1 METTSLRSAL
11 RVLTAGLALACTPS
25 FAQVQGSALTGSVM
39 AISKSEAILGTASAL
54 DRLLAQQGARPA
66 IPASVT
72 TRSLTPSLFDAAT
85 LTAASAPA
93 SNLVVSAVFRGP
105 VAADRPDVF
114 DSVALAIGWSPLKA
128 RWARVE
134 HGAPDAPA
142 AHFAASLG
150 NRNLLRRLEAVNLYV
165 NRRVRFVDDSKQY
178 GVADYWAP
186 AAQTLS
192 RGRGD
197 CEDFA
202 IAKLQLLRSAGFA
215 DKDLYLVI
223 LHDVAR
229 RADHAVLVAR
239 AEGRLLVLDNGT
251 SRIVDSAMI
260 SDYRPIFTFSGNK
273 VWTHGYRHV
282 APPVVLASIDQAQ
295 PVRSAMVEMASINS
309 PIAPAGLSN

>member
-1 METTSLRSAL
+1 MKTLAL
-11 RVLTAGLALACTPS
+11 TLLALA
-25 FAQVQGSALTGSVM
+25 
-39 AISKSEAILGTASAL
+39 AS
-54 DRLLAQQGARPA
+54 
-66 IPASVT
+66 
-72 TRSLTPSLFDAAT
+72 
-85 LTAASAPA
+85 SAPA
-93 SNLVVSAVFRGP
+93 AAQVAPAYASFSKADAILEGAPSALAAILARQSGASP
-105 VAADRPDVF
+105 VAVPQIPFPVATPASLTVSPESRGALFSPAIFPTYSPAIARVPVPIDRPDVF
-114 DSVALAIGWSPLKA
+114 GTVALPVTHTAFDH
-128 RWARVE
+128 RWAQIAHVPV
-134 HGAPDAPA
+134 GARA
-142 AHFAASLG
+142 AAFAAGIVRRSSLD
-150 NRNLLRRLEAVNLYV
+150 RLDAVN
-165 NRRVRFVDDSKQY
+165 RFVNAHVTFENDIQQY
-178 GVADYWAP
+178 GVSDRWVP
-186 AAQTLS
+186 AVETLR
-192 RGRGD
+192 RGHGD